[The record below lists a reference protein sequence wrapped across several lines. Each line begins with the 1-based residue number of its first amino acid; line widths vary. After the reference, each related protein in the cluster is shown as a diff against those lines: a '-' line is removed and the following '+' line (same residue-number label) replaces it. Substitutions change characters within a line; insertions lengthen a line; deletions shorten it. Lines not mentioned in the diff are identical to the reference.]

1 MENNME
7 RNQDNGRGMFY
18 AVIGVAT
25 LIITI
30 IGATFAYLTAAT
42 NSAANAVTAT
52 GAKIDLAYSDV
63 KTGLKTDLIPINE
76 DLTQFDKGGY
86 TGKGFKLLAS
96 GDYELGDDSKPIA
109 QDSVAY
115 KFVGITRNDC
125 RDVNGNNICSVYQF
139 TVSNTATVSQRI
151 FGSIVPKTN
160 EFTNLRLAV
169 FKGTSADVD
178 ATYAGDA
185 NGVGWDVDGTP
196 VEDFTTDYNDT
207 SDENY
212 QFTKNADAASRKH
225 VIGSKGDLVFKS
237 NGNLSGTTA
246 VPVPAFEQVLDPN
259 ESMTYTVVL
268 YINETGSNQDV
279 DQKKMFAGGINFTTE
294 GGGSGVTGVLA
305 TSSD

>member
-1 MENNME
+1 MENN
-7 RNQDNGRGMFY
+7 RKGSGIFY
-18 AVIGVAT
+18 GVIGVAT

-30 IGATFAYLTAAT
+30 IGATFAYFSATT
-42 NSAANAVTAT
+42 NSAEGAVTAQ
-52 GAKIDLAYSDV
+52 GAELTLGYTDLPG
-63 KTGLKTDLIPINE
+63 GLKTDLIPISPALEGFNE
-76 DLTQFDKGGY
+76 G
-86 TGKGFKLLAS
+86 
-96 GDYELGDDSKPIA
+96 
-109 QDSVAY
+109 V
-115 KFVGITRNDC
+115 VGIDPAKC
-125 RDVNGNNICSVYQF
+125 KDVNGNNICSVYQF

-151 FGSIVPKTN
+151 FGTIVPKTN

-196 VEDFTTDYNDT
+196 VTAYTTDYNDT

-212 QFTKNADAASRKH
+212 QYTGDAAAASRKH

-246 VPVPAFEQVLDPN
+246 VSVPAFEQVLDPG
-259 ESMTYTVVL
+259 EGMTYTVVL

-294 GGGSGVTGVLA
+294 GNGTGVTGVLA
-305 TSSD
+305 TSSNG